1 MSIPLMLSKVPLLMH
16 LSAHDKARLPDI
28 MEAEDFAADATII
41 SQGDIERDDDS
52 FMYFME
58 TGEAVATIDGEYV
71 MRYMRGGYFGELALL
86 NKAPRKATVC
96 AGSSGARCLKLSRL
110 SFQKLEF
117 NEAMLQEQQ
126 DLYDRIT
133 DKLSV
138 KQNKKTTTQ
147 QKLDDQHHSLA
158 DRHFGTLRGMGA
170 GMLKIL
176 GSDAASGGGEAGG
189 GVGKL
194 RSLSDVV
201 GAEQA
206 GLNTPVFV
214 TALTQNKHDDNTVLR
229 VRGRVLA
236 AINAGQRP
244 NLTPTSNRDAVSG
257 IWTLYYY
264 YHTTIM
270 RGAARTRDG
279 EKSEQSDRGK
289 ATLPSAFQMKVALAA
304 GLPRT
309 LDALL
314 GLFAPERAWKDSFD
328 FRVLSL
334 IQLQQQRAERTA
346 ADFCA
351 SNSAREQP
359 L

>member
-1 MSIPLMLSKVPLLMH
+1 MPFS
-16 LSAHDKARLPDI
+16 
-28 MEAEDFAADATII
+28 
-41 SQGDIERDDDS
+41 
-52 FMYFME
+52 
-58 TGEAVATIDGEYV
+58 
-71 MRYMRGGYFGELALL
+71 
-86 NKAPRKATVC
+86 C
-96 AGSSGARCLKLSRL
+96 
-110 SFQKLEF
+110 
-117 NEAMLQEQQ
+117 
-126 DLYDRIT
+126 
-133 DKLSV
+133 
-138 KQNKKTTTQ
+138 
-147 QKLDDQHHSLA
+147 
-158 DRHFGTLRGMGA
+158 
-170 GMLKIL
+170 
-176 GSDAASGGGEAGG
+176 
-189 GVGKL
+189 
-194 RSLSDVV
+194 
-201 GAEQA
+201 
-206 GLNTPVFV
+206 
-214 TALTQNKHDDNTVLR
+214 
-229 VRGRVLA
+229 
-236 AINAGQRP
+236 
-244 NLTPTSNRDAVSG
+244 RDAVSG